1 MAGKNKKFI
10 PEVGQEVECFCCKSK
25 RETPWL
31 YPFEGY
37 VEDVYD
43 NSAMVTIKTTH
54 PDDDGLVVGYD
65 GRTIVPFS
73 EMRAAEC

>member
-1 MAGKNKKFI
+1 MSRKKKFI

-37 VEDVYD
+37 VKEVYE
-43 NSAMVTIKTTH
+43 NSAMVTIDSTH
-54 PDDDGLVVGYD
+54 PDDDGLAVGYH
-65 GRTIVPFS
+65 GKTIVPFT
-73 EMRAAEC
+73 EMRTVK

>member
-1 MAGKNKKFI
+1 MARKNKNFI
-10 PEVGQEVECFCCKSK
+10 PEVGQEVECFCCNSK

-37 VEDVYD
+37 VKEVYE
-43 NSAMVTIKTTH
+43 NSAMINIKTTH
-54 PDDDGLVVGYD
+54 PEGDSLVVGYN

>member
-1 MAGKNKKFI
+1 MSRKKKFI
-10 PEVGQEVECFCCKSK
+10 PEVGQEVECFCCDSK
-25 RETPWL
+25 RETPRL

-37 VEDVYD
+37 VEKVCKK
-43 NSAMVTIKTTH
+43 SAMINIKTTH
-54 PDDDGLVVGYD
+54 PDDDSLVVGYN

>member
-31 YPFEGY
+31 YSFEGY
-37 VEDVYD
+37 VKYVYD
-43 NSAMVTIKTTH
+43 NSAMVIIKTTH
-54 PDDDGLVVGYD
+54 PEDDGLVVRYG
-65 GRTIVPFS
+65 GRTIVSFA
-73 EMRAAEC
+73 EMRAAE